1 MKDRE
6 RYNLSCSYT
15 DKKEKKIIDFL
26 ENETISP
33 NIFIKQLLFD
43 YVSGKLHYGIVQQV
57 PVQQVIEEK
66 EIIEEPKNIA
76 EEVSADE
83 INLDE
88 FKNLD
93 IDLGI

>member
-43 YVSGKLHYGIVQQV
+43 YVNGKLHYGNIQQV
-57 PVQQVIEEK
+57 PVKQVIQEK

-76 EEVSADE
+76 EEISADE
-83 INLDE
+83 IDLDE